1 MYIQTRQVANDEK
14 VNLGGYFTSQY
25 IFFSHLTP
33 YLKRKQEAQH
43 KSLCLIKTMQEP
55 PQHRQQQRR
64 YAETGCS
71 FQVFRPGGQVVGSFT
86 CLPANSSFSSNF
98 QVLI

>member
-71 FQVFRPGGQVVGSFT
+71 FSDQAVKWWDHLPA
-86 CLPANSSFSSNF
+86 CLPIHSIHKISNF
-98 QVLI
+98 